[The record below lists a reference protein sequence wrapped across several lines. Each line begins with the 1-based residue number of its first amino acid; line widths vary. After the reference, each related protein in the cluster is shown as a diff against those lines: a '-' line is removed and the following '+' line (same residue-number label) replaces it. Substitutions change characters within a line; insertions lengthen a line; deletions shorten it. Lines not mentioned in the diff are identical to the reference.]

1 MRLPGRAEIPRPAPP
16 RRRPYRKP
24 ERRAFRGSARALEC
38 LPVLEAARGA
48 GADFTVRIRRP
59 AVFLVELGK
68 KKRQRLD
75 GWKH

>member
-1 MRLPGRAEIPRPAPP
+1 MRLPGRAEIPRPAPAP
-16 RRRPYRKP
+16 AVPQAGALRFP
-24 ERRAFRGSARALEC
+24 GSARALEC